1 MRFFLRH
8 PVMSGLGFEL
18 LLFFSGVLFAEA
30 PGVKEPGVLSVVG
43 YLHYPAVIFLD
54 RVVGTQ
60 LPPKQ
65 FLDVCA
71 VVMVPVW
78 IVLFFLVGV
87 LVGPGRRVNS
97 REHRTEELPV
107 SRGSSDWRRA

>member
-8 PVMSGLGFEL
+8 PVMSGIGFEL

-30 PGVKEPGVLSVVG
+30 PGVKGAGVLSVVG

-54 RVVGTQ
+54 RVLSID

-65 FLDVCA
+65 FLDLCA

-78 IVLFFLVGV
+78 IVLFSVMGV
-87 LVGPGRRVNS
+87 LVGPKDRVDL
-97 REHRTEELPV
+97 RERQAEELPA
-107 SRGSSDWRRA
+107 SRASSDWRRT